1 VKLPIHDAIAATRAH
16 VLNAAALPDALL
28 VQTDTRAIE
37 RGATFLALRGE
48 RFDGHCYVDEAF
60 ARGAACAI
68 VDDPDVVPEGRA
80 ALVVADTLQAYLDL
94 GALARTRIRGT
105 VVGITGS
112 TGKTTTKQFLLALLR
127 GAAVP
132 ASATPENENNEIG
145 VAKFLCGLDDGD
157 ERVAIVEMGARKYR
171 DLDVLVAAARPDV
184 GVLTNIGEAHLE
196 IMGSRERIAETKWAL
211 PSGSRSAVL
220 NLADEASR
228 ARAASLASAPMWYGI
243 DEERAPNG
251 QRAVVIERDAAW
263 TIAADGT
270 TETHHIAITFPGD
283 HNRRN
288 LAAAFAAALLCIE
301 RVPAHANGNATADFG
316 TAAKADFAAAANAG
330 PAAKA
335 DFAAAALARAVGT
348 LTLPHGRYEVVELAN
363 DVRLVFDAYNASLS
377 GTLAT
382 LATFGREE
390 CERRI
395 AVLGSMAEL
404 GTDAP
409 LMHEKIGE
417 IAAKRAHVVL
427 AGGTFAADTARG
439 VERAGGNVYRYA
451 SNDAAIAWLRE
462 HLRSGD
468 AILLKGSR
476 VYKMEQIAEAL
487 GAEVFA

>member
-1 VKLPIHDAIAATRAH
+1 MRLPLHDATIATRAH
-16 VLNAAALPDALL
+16 VLNASALPPTLL

-37 RGATFLALRGE
+37 RGAAFLALRGE
-48 RFDGHCYVDEAF
+48 RFDGHCYVGEAF

-68 VDDPDVVPEGRA
+68 VDDAEVVPEGRP

-127 GAAVP
+127 GAGVP
-132 ASATPENENNEIG
+132 VTATPENENNEVG
-145 VAKFLCGLDDGD
+145 VAKFLCGLEDGD

-228 ARAASLASAPMWYGI
+228 ARAASLATAPMWYGI
-243 DEERAPNG
+243 DEERAPHG

-270 TETHHIAITFPGD
+270 TETHRIAITFPGD

-288 LAAAFAAALLCIE
+288 LAGAFAAALLCVE
-301 RVPAHANGNATADFG
+301 RVS
-316 TAAKADFAAAANAG
+316 ANAG
-330 PAAKA
+330 
-335 DFAAAALARAVGT
+335 AAALARAVGT

-390 CERRI
+390 SERRI

-409 LMHEKIGE
+409 VMHEKIGE

-439 VERAGGNVYRYA
+439 VERAGGNVVRYA

-462 HLRSGD
+462 NLRSGD